1 MLLMFWSTEISGR
14 YRLHLS
20 ILFLLSHIIPL
31 LGKGLPTIPLTSPSN
46 LSRRRESYG
55 TTENQ
60 RCSRTAS
67 ADAYLSTR
75 ILSHIVLIEIYL
87 RIYTNINQNYWFSI
101 IFYSIVIEILNNM
114 IIIIQSFHSN
124 SFINIKNILEW
135 KILLLLTTRVT
146 SSSER
151 VKGL

>member
-20 ILFLLSHIIPL
+20 ILFLLSHIFPL

-67 ADAYLSTR
+67 TDAATKWWP
-75 ILSHIVLIEIYL
+75 ILSHIVLIGIYL
-87 RIYTNINQNYWFSI
+87 RIYTNIIQNYWFSF
-101 IFYSIVIEILNNM
+101 IFYSILIEILNNM

-124 SFINIKNILEW
+124 SFINIKNILEC
-135 KILLLLTTRVT
+135 KILLLTTRVT